1 MSLPK
6 NPQAFAEFLKLL
18 NHCYQLSDE
27 KLNEIQQTYQE
38 NEYDEFYHLFNLLA
52 ENFDYHSDDWRF
64 YSEDLCDYI
73 GKRINQAFFVDDEE
87 VLGDINVIINHL
99 ENQTE
104 YSLFGLESGGDD
116 INIWLVKKSDRPT
129 LLELAKSLGLEV
141 Y

>member
-6 NPQAFAEFLKLL
+6 NPQKFAQFLKLL

-27 KLNEIQQTYQE
+27 QLNEIQQTYQE

-52 ENFDYHSDDWRF
+52 ENFDYHNDDWRF

>member
-6 NPQAFAEFLKLL
+6 NPQKFAQFLKLL

-27 KLNEIQQTYQE
+27 QLNEIQQTYQE

-52 ENFDYHSDDWRF
+52 ENFDYHNDDWRF

-73 GKRINQAFFVDDEE
+73 SKRINQEFFVDDEE

-99 ENQTE
+99 ESQTE

-116 INIWLVKKSDRPT
+116 INIWVVKKSDRPT

>member
-6 NPQAFAEFLKLL
+6 HPEKFAKFLKLL

-27 KLNEIQQTYQE
+27 QLTEIQNAYQE
-38 NEYDEFYHLFNLLA
+38 NEYKEFYHLFRLLA
-52 ENFDYHSDDWRF
+52 ENFDYHNDDWRF

-104 YSLFGLESGGDD
+104 YSLLGLESGGDN
-116 INIWLVKKSDRPT
+116 INIWVVKKSDRPT
-129 LLELAKSLGLEV
+129 LLALAKNLGLEG

>member
-27 KLNEIQQTYQE
+27 QLNEIQDTYQE
-38 NEYDEFYHLFNLLA
+38 NEYEEFYHLFKLL
-52 ENFDYHSDDWRF
+52 EKNFDYHNDDWRF

-73 GKRINQAFFVDDEE
+73 GKRINQEFFVDDED
-87 VLGDINVIINHL
+87 VLGDIEVVIANL
-99 ENQTE
+99 ESETD
-104 YSLFGLESGGDD
+104 YSLLGLESGGDD
-116 INIWLVKKSDRPT
+116 INIWVVKKSDRPK
-129 LLELAKSLGLEV
+129 LLELAETLGLLA